1 MIVHDSV
8 QLCMIL
14 YDSVKLCTLVYD
26 SVESSSN
33 SNLSSLCFTL
43 ASLELHCE
51 LNHDVVYDR
60 SQRISTLQ
68 VLVYRSR
75 RRRSTEDQPQLQ
87 QRDLLA
93 LLLLLLLLCLVAVV
107 FTKVAKSEQLC
118 SNTKTAEKLS
128 VYMCVFH
135 QKTKKI

>member
-1 MIVHDSV
+1 MFHFSFFRVALWAKPWRS
-8 QLCMIL
+8 LWSL
-14 YDSVKLCTLVYD
+14 LAYFNALVY
-26 SVESSSN
+26 S
-33 SNLSSLCFTL
+33 
-43 ASLELHCE
+43 
-51 LNHDVVYDR
+51 
-60 SQRISTLQ
+60 
-68 VLVYRSR
+68 SR

-135 QKTKKI
+135 RKNKNNLSNFQSDGKPRFTLSIFYSFTNREIMSLYAKIASAAS